1 MIPLNEIISDR
12 LINALGWT
20 IIHSIWQ
27 ISIITPGYF
36 LLTSLF
42 YKDRSQSRY
51 NLGIIS
57 LIVLLGATGIT
68 FWRIYSSY
76 IPASVVSRIAR
87 LNKGADVAATGSSS
101 LISVIQNFLSQHMPL
116 IVGLWFLGV
125 LVLVIQFTRDYFHN
139 IMIGKL
145 PGQDTADRWEKRL
158 YDLCRRM
165 KLEKIVRMKESSCIH
180 TPMTIGHLKPII
192 FFPLGLLSSIPAD
205 QVEAIMAHELAHILR
220 RDYLINILQNFVD
233 IFFFYHP
240 GIRWISAGIRAEREN
255 CCDDV
260 AVEVVG
266 DSIKFA
272 NALASIQVWNTKQ
285 PALAM
290 SAGGRK
296 DKLFNRI
303 RRVTKMKQKDSRSSE
318 GFLGACVLGLFLVI
332 AGIASSAAGMGPD
345 STAPSRMKTKL
356 FSMEAA
362 GKVDVRVESHVKGT
376 IHCFITDN
384 HKGMKHYELK
394 ENLDGNPFLYTST
407 ITLKPGDYKVTCT
420 DNCKVKVIKKS
431 AAGRED
437 QLIKLEAHL
446 IKNKGILKELKAEIK
461 ELKAKGDNLSAQEK
475 EKLTKL
481 YQKSNQLEYEIK
493 LKEAKLSGVK
503 LSKQAQKDIQKREME
518 IKELYLKTGDIKA
531 KGDSMTQK
539 DEEILKKCEIL
550 IKKHQKA
557 IQKII
562 ETGKIE

>member
-27 ISIITPGYF
+27 ISIITLGYF

-51 NLGIIS
+51 NLGIVS
-57 LIVLLGATGIT
+57 LIVMLGATGIT
-68 FWRIYSSY
+68 FWRVYSSY
-76 IPASVVSRIAR
+76 IPASVVSRITQ
-87 LNKGADVAATGSSS
+87 LNKGADLAAASSSS
-101 LISVIQNFLSQHMPL
+101 LLSVIRDFLSQQTPL

-125 LVLVIQFTRDYFHN
+125 LILVIQFIRDYFHN
-139 IMIGKL
+139 IMISRH
-145 PGQDTADRWEKRL
+145 PGQDIADRWEKRL

-165 KLEKIVRMKESSCIH
+165 KLEKIVRMKESSRIH

-192 FFPLGLLSSIPAD
+192 FFPLGLLSSIPVD

-240 GIRWISAGIRAEREN
+240 GIRWISARIRAEREN

-260 AVEVVG
+260 AVGVVG

-272 NALASIQVWNTKQ
+272 HALASIQVWNTKQ

-290 SAGGRK
+290 SARGRK
-296 DKLFNRI
+296 DKLFHRI
-303 RRVTKMKQKDSRSSE
+303 RRVTKMKKKDTKSSE
-318 GFLGACVLGLFLVI
+318 GLVGACVLGLFLVI
-332 AGIASSAAGMGPD
+332 AGITASASSMGPD

-356 FSMEAA
+356 FSMEAT
-362 GKVDVRVESHVKGT
+362 GMVDVMVESQVKGT
-376 IHCFITDN
+376 IQCFITDN
-384 HKGMKHYELK
+384 HEGMKYYDLK
-394 ENLDGNPFLYTST
+394 EKLDGNPFLYTST
-407 ITLKPGDYKVTCT
+407 ITLKPGDYRVTWT
-420 DNCKVKVIKKS
+420 DNCKVRLKKKLP
-431 AAGRED
+431 AG
-437 QLIKLEAHL
+437 LEAQM
-446 IKNKGILKELKAEIK
+446 IKNKSILKELEAKIK
-461 ELKAKGDNLSAQEK
+461 ELKAKGENLSAEEK

-481 YQKSNQLEYEIK
+481 YQKSKQLEYEIK
-493 LKEAKLSGVK
+493 QKEAKKNWVK
-503 LSKQAQKDIQKREME
+503 LPEQTQKEIQKLEME
-518 IKELYLKTGDIKA
+518 IKELYKKSEEIKA

-550 IKKHQKA
+550 IKKYRKA
-557 IQKII
+557 IQKLK
-562 ETGKIE
+562 ETEKIE

>member
-27 ISIITPGYF
+27 ISIITLGYF

-51 NLGIIS
+51 NLGIVS

-76 IPASVVSRIAR
+76 IPASVVSRIAQ
-87 LNKGADVAATGSSS
+87 LNKGADVAAASSSS
-101 LISVIQNFLSQHMPL
+101 LISVIQDFLSQQMPL

-125 LVLVIQFTRDYFHN
+125 LILVIQFIRDYFHN
-139 IMIGKL
+139 IMISKH
-145 PGQDTADRWEKRL
+145 PGQDIADRWEKRL

-165 KLEKIVRMKESSCIH
+165 KLEKIVRMKESSRIH
-180 TPMTIGHLKPII
+180 TPMTLGHLKPII

-240 GIRWISAGIRAEREN
+240 GIRWISARIRAEREN

-260 AVEVVG
+260 AVGVVG

-272 NALASIQVWNTKQ
+272 NALANIQVWSTKQ

-296 DKLFNRI
+296 DKLFHRI
-303 RRVTKMKQKDSRSSE
+303 RRVTKMKQKDARSSE
-318 GFLGACVLGLFLVI
+318 GLVSACVLGLFLVI
-332 AGIASSAAGMGPD
+332 AGIAASAASMGPD

-362 GKVDVRVESHVKGT
+362 GVVSVRVESQAKGT
-376 IHCFITDN
+376 IQCFITDN
-384 HKGMKHYELK
+384 HKVKYYDLK
-394 ENLDGNPFLYTST
+394 EKLDGNPFIYTSN
-407 ITLKPGDYKVTCT
+407 IALKPGDYRVTFT
-420 DNCKVKVIKKS
+420 DNCKVKLGKKLGR
-431 AAGRED
+431 AAA
-437 QLIKLEAHL
+437 LEAAI
-446 IKNKGILKELKAEIK
+446 IKNKAILEEYKAEIK
-461 ELKAKGDNLSAQEK
+461 ELKAKGENLSAEEK

-493 LKEAKLSGVK
+493 IKEAKKSWGK
-503 LSKQAQKDIQKREME
+503 LSKQALKEIQKRKME
-518 IKELYLKTGDIKA
+518 IKKLYLKTKEIKA

-539 DEEILKKCEIL
+539 DEEIIKKCEIL
-550 IKKHQKA
+550 IKEHRKA
-557 IQKII
+557 IQKIK
-562 ETGKIE
+562 ETEKIK

>member
-27 ISIITPGYF
+27 ISIITLGYF

-51 NLGIIS
+51 NLGIVS

-76 IPASVVSRIAR
+76 IPDSIVSRIAQ
-87 LNKGADVAATGSSS
+87 LNKGADVAAASSSS
-101 LISVIQNFLSQHMPL
+101 LISVIQDFLSQQMPL

-125 LVLVIQFTRDYFHN
+125 LILVIQFVRDYFHN
-139 IMIGKL
+139 IMISKH

-165 KLEKIVRMKESSCIH
+165 KLEKLIRMKESSHIH

-205 QVEAIMAHELAHILR
+205 QVEAILAHELAHILR

-240 GIRWISAGIRAEREN
+240 GIRWISTRIRAEREN

-260 AVEVVG
+260 AVGVVG

-272 NALASIQVWNTKQ
+272 NALASIQAWSINQ

-290 SAGGRK
+290 SACGRK
-296 DKLFNRI
+296 DKLFHRI
-303 RRVTKMKQKDSRSSE
+303 RRVTKMKQKDTRSLE
-318 GFLGACVLGLFLVI
+318 GLIGACVLGLFLVI
-332 AGIASSAAGMGPD
+332 AGIAASASSMEPD
-345 STAPSRMKTKL
+345 STAPSQMKTKL

-362 GKVDVRVESHVKGT
+362 GVVDVRVESQVKGT
-376 IHCFITDN
+376 IQCFITDN
-384 HKGMKHYELK
+384 HKGMKYYDLK
-394 ENLDGNPFLYTST
+394 EELDGNPFLYTST
-407 ITLKPGDYKVTCT
+407 ITLKPGDYRVTWT
-420 DNCKVKVIKKS
+420 DNCKVKVIKK
-431 AAGRED
+431 
-437 QLIKLEAHL
+437 LEAAAAL
-446 IKNKGILKELKAEIK
+446 EADIIKHKAFLKELEAEIK
-461 ELKAKGDNLSAQEK
+461 ELKAKGENLSAQEK

-481 YQKSNQLEYEIK
+481 YQESNQLEYEIK
-493 LKEAKLSGVK
+493 LKEAKVSGVK
-503 LSKQAQKDIQKREME
+503 LPEQAQKEIQKREME
-518 IKELYLKTGDIKA
+518 IKELYLKTEEIKA

-550 IKKHQKA
+550 IKEHRKA

-562 ETGKIE
+562 ETEKIE

>member
-27 ISIITPGYF
+27 ISIITLGYF

-42 YKDRSQSRY
+42 YKDRSRSRY
-51 NLGIIS
+51 NIGIVS

-76 IPASVVSRIAR
+76 IPASVVSKIAQ
-87 LNKGADVAATGSSS
+87 LNKGSDVAAASSSS
-101 LISVIQNFLSQHMPL
+101 LISVIQDFLSQQTPL

-125 LVLVIQFTRDYFHN
+125 LILVIQFIRDYFHN
-139 IMIGKL
+139 IMISKH
-145 PGQDTADRWEKRL
+145 PSQDTADRWEKRL
-158 YDLCRRM
+158 YDLCQRM
-165 KLEKIVRMKESSCIH
+165 KLEKIVRMKESSRIH

-192 FFPLGLLSSIPAD
+192 FFPLGFLSSIPAD
-205 QVEAIMAHELAHILR
+205 QVEAIIAHELAHILR

-240 GIRWISAGIRAEREN
+240 GIRWLSARIRAEREN

-260 AVEVVG
+260 AVGVVG

-272 NALASIQVWNTKQ
+272 NALANIQVWNTNQ

-290 SAGGRK
+290 SARGRK

-303 RRVTKMKQKDSRSSE
+303 RRVTKMKQKETRSLE
-318 GFLGACVLGLFLVI
+318 GLVGACVLGLFLVI
-332 AGIASSAAGMGPD
+332 AGIASSAASMEPD
-345 STAPSRMKTKL
+345 STAPSRMKTKT
-356 FSMEAA
+356 FSMEET
-362 GKVDVRVESHVKGT
+362 GMVDVRVESHVKGT

-384 HKGMKHYELK
+384 QKGMKHYELK
-394 ENLDGNPFLYTST
+394 ENLDGNPFLYIST
-407 ITLKPGDYKVTCT
+407 ITLKPGDYRVTCT
-420 DNCKVKVIKKS
+420 DNCKVKVTKKL

-437 QLIKLEAHL
+437 QLIKLEAAI
-446 IKNKGILKELKAEIK
+446 IKNKAIVEEYKAEIK
-461 ELKAKGDNLSAQEK
+461 DLKAKGENLSAQEK

-493 LKEAKLSGVK
+493 LKEAKLSAVK
-503 LSKQAQKDIQKREME
+503 LPKQAQKEIQKREME
-518 IKELYLKTGDIKA
+518 IKELYLKIKEIKA
-531 KGDSMTQK
+531 KGGSMTQK
-539 DEEILKKCEIL
+539 DEDILKKCEIL
-550 IKKHQKA
+550 IKKHRKA

-562 ETGKIE
+562 ETGKIK